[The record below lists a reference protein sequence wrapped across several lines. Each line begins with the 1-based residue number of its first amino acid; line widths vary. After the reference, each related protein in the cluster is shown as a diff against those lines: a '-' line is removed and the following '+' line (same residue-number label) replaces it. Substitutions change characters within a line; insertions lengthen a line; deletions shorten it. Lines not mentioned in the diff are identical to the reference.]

1 MRNGLMAPAFRNSQ
15 FRGETVGFMCH
26 TWLDSNIQLFTQ
38 TLACVLL
45 QRHFVNEIEVHNQLT
60 LSKEGYPR

>member
-1 MRNGLMAPAFRNSQ
+1 MASRPLPSGIRSFVDM
-15 FRGETVGFMCH
+15 TVGFMCH
-26 TWLDSNIQLFTQ
+26 TWLDNNIQLFTQ

-60 LSKEGYPR
+60 LSNEGSPR

>member
-1 MRNGLMAPAFRNSQ
+1 MASWPLPSGIHSFV
-15 FRGETVGFMCH
+15 EMTVGFMCH

-60 LSKEGYPR
+60 LRKEGYPR